1 MNRQPLHYLTG
12 GAAIVLAAAL
22 IGACGSGP
30 VQPVAGQSGAA
41 PSASASASTS
51 TPPTTGTTTPAK
63 PPASPS
69 KRASQSPKPT
79 PACLGAVVYTIS
91 GDPSD
96 QWPKSLCMKVGGVLR
111 IEQFDP
117 HTPVSAAPAGSASTE
132 YEAGILSCR
141 FIRPGTVTVEA
152 AFESGTRSITVVVVS

>member
-12 GAAIVLAAAL
+12 GAAIVLCAAL
-22 IGACGSGP
+22 VGACGSGP
-30 VQPVAGQSGAA
+30 VQPIPGQSGGA
-41 PSASASASTS
+41 PSASASASRS
-51 TPPTTGTTTPAK
+51 TPPTTGTTTPPA
-63 PPASPS
+63 PPASPT
-69 KRASQSPKPT
+69 KHAPKSPKPT
-79 PACLGAVVYTIS
+79 SACLGAVVYTVS

-96 QWPKSLCMKVGGVLR
+96 QWPKSLCMKAGGVLR

-117 HTPVSAAPAGSASTE
+117 HTPVSVVPAGSASTE

-152 AFESGTRSITVVVVS
+152 AFDSGTRSITVVVVS